1 ENHDEVRIAN
11 PNTWGGHGMA
21 GGRPAT
27 AFAFLIGPGP
37 VMLYHGQEVG
47 EPAIGASGF
56 SGDDGRTS
64 IFDYVA
70 MPEFQKWVNGGK
82 FDGGLLSNRQL
93 SLRDWYLRLI
103 KLAREPAFANGT
115 FYGLNHFNREN
126 PGFGR
131 LDDESHSGR

>member
-1 ENHDEVRIAN
+1 AKLTSGNVLDELIAAGFDAVYDDHTYALLKEISKGTEKWANDLVSIPFGGPRFANSVRYTENHDEVRIAN

-64 IFDYVA
+64 IFD
-70 MPEFQKWVNGGK
+70 
-82 FDGGLLSNRQL
+82 
-93 SLRDWYLRLI
+93 
-103 KLAREPAFANGT
+103 
-115 FYGLNHFNREN
+115 
-126 PGFGR
+126 
-131 LDDESHSGR
+131 